1 MHVEDLTLQ
10 IEAEIIA
17 LILVALVVYIIAKR
31 VRMPYTIALVLTGI
45 TISMIGPHI
54 LSEVFPIGLSTELIL
69 LVFLPGLIFE
79 AAYHMS
85 LNHLLANIWMILGL
99 AIPGLLLSTAIIGV
113 ALHWLLSLPL
123 EVSLLYGALISA
135 TDPISVLALF
145 KELHVP
151 KRLGILMEGES
162 LLNDGTAV
170 VMFGILLSLALGQT
184 ITLAEGITTFAIV
197 TIGGAVT
204 GFAIGVLVNHLFQ
217 YLEDDTA
224 IQIALTLIVAYGTFL
239 LAEELLHVSPVIA
252 VVVAGVTLGSN
263 QRSGGAPVGAQ
274 ISIGDFWGLVA
285 FLINSTIFLM
295 IGLESPLQF
304 LETSLTPIL
313 IAIVPVVLAR
323 ALIIYCTAWLSRR
336 VGGNP
341 IPRKWDTVLFW
352 GGLRGSVSLA
362 LALSL
367 PLDFEWR
374 YTILALTLGY
384 VTFSLVIGGLSMKP
398 LLRFFGLTRRS
409 EIREQWESSLAQLRL
424 MQSTQQTVERLSQ
437 QHLLPP
443 SLDENIRHAVERSLE
458 RYWTEMERLLI
469 DNPNLLRERT
479 QYILNEITRDR
490 RAALLELENRGL
502 ITEHTYHTEIEKLLK
517 QMEESLLAENSGQAF
532 AVLTSLI
539 GHWDQ
544 ARDLRQVIR
553 ETPEMATYTVRAT
566 LARTASQTLNNITVA
581 NRQITPFV
589 ADELRPFM
597 ANLRKTTETEL
608 GQAINENAHVQY
620 EASRMVLREMLDGQR
635 SALSQMLR
643 LGLITNQDHSQLCQ
657 RLDTIDAY
665 AENLTEAHELNA
677 LLLAIPGMIRN
688 LNGSLGM
695 TEALDQIVGAE
706 NPDTE

>member
-1 MHVEDLTLQ
+1 MHVEDLTLT
-10 IEAEIIA
+10 IEVEIIA

-45 TISMIGPHI
+45 TISLVGPHL
-54 LSEVFPIGLSTELIL
+54 LSEIFPIGLSTELIL

-79 AAYHMS
+79 AAYHLS
-85 LNHLLANIWMILGL
+85 LNHLLANIWLILGL
-99 AIPGLLLSTAIIGV
+99 AVPGMLVSTAIIGG
-113 ALHWLLSLPL
+113 ALHLLLDLPL
-123 EVSLLYGALISA
+123 EVALLYGALISA

-162 LLNDGTAV
+162 LFNDGTAV
-170 VMFGILLSLALGQT
+170 VLFGILLSIALGQT
-184 ITLAEGITTFAIV
+184 ITVAEGITTFAIV
-197 TIGGAVT
+197 IIGGAIT
-204 GFAIGVLVNHLFQ
+204 GFAIGVLVNYLFQ

-224 IQIALTLIVAYGTFL
+224 IQIALTIIVAYGTFL

-263 QRSGGAPVGAQ
+263 QRSGDASLGTQ

-304 LETSLTPIL
+304 LETSLTPIM

-323 ALIIYCTAWLSRR
+323 ALVIYCTAWLSRR

-341 IPRKWDTVLFW
+341 VPRKWDTVLFW

-384 VTFSLVIGGLSMKP
+384 VTFSLVVGGLSMKP
-398 LLRFFGLTRRS
+398 LLRRLGLSRRS
-409 EIREQWESSLAQLRL
+409 ESRERWESLLAQLRL
-424 MQSTQQTVERLSQ
+424 GQSTQETVERLSQ

-443 SLDENIRHAVERSLE
+443 SLDDNIRYAVDRSLE

-469 DNPNLLRERT
+469 DDPELLRERT
-479 QYILNEITRDR
+479 QYILNEIARDR
-490 RAALLELENRGL
+490 RASLLELENRGF
-502 ITEHTYHTEIEKLLK
+502 ITEHTYHAEIEKLLR
-517 QMEESLLAENSGQAF
+517 QMEESLMAESSEQAF

-539 GHWDQ
+539 GTWDQ

-553 ETPEMATYTVRAT
+553 DTPEMTTYVVKAA
-566 LARTASQTLNNITVA
+566 LARSASLTLDEITVA

-597 ANLRKTTETEL
+597 AGLRESTETEL
-608 GQAINENAHVQY
+608 SQAINENSHVQL
-620 EASRMVLREMLDGQR
+620 EASRMVLREMLDSQR

-643 LGLITNQDHSQLCQ
+643 LGLIANKDHTQLCH
-657 RLDTIDAY
+657 RLDTIAAY
-665 AENLTEAHELNA
+665 ADDMTEAHELNA
-677 LLLAIPGMIRN
+677 LLLAVPGMIRN
-688 LNGSLGM
+688 LDVSLG
-695 TEALDQIVGAE
+695 ASLDEIVSAGDSSPA
-706 NPDTE
+706 